1 MSAGRARFTGMEN
14 IVTVP
19 EEALRLLVER
29 GFDATSVD
37 QLAAVL
43 GISRS
48 TFFRRYL
55 SKEDMVFADME
66 TVIAG
71 VHRELAAPGRR
82 LADRLAAAALWV
94 FDHHTSRP
102 QASLLRFELLQEVP
116 ALRDRELVSTHRYE
130 RAFRH
135 GLRAALEVD
144 PGLDDVN
151 LAITSY
157 AASVVAVH
165 NAFLRSWLNTR
176 DNGLRAGL
184 VSELA
189 KLAALHV
196 PRLQEQTPE
205 TQQGSPSP
213 GVVVTVSSSGT
224 GTEEIIEAVR
234 RALDQPSGHPPP
246 TL

>member
-1 MSAGRARFTGMEN
+1 MDHTA
-14 IVTVP
+14 TVP

-55 SKEDMVFADME
+55 SKEDMVFADMD
-66 TVIAG
+66 TVIDG

-82 LADRLAAAALWV
+82 LADRLAAAALFV
-94 FDHHTSRP
+94 FDHHTGRP
-102 QASLLRFELLQEVP
+102 RASLLRFELLQEVP
-116 ALRDRELVSTHRYE
+116 ALRDRELVSTPRYE
-130 RAFRH
+130 RAFRR
-135 GLRAALEVD
+135 GLRAALDVD

-165 NAFLRSWLNTR
+165 NAFLRSWLNTC
-176 DNGLRAGL
+176 DAGLRSGL
-184 VSELA
+184 VDELA
-189 KLAALHV
+189 QLAALHL
-196 PRLQEQTPE
+196 PRLQEQTPPAGAPPTRPE
-205 TQQGSPSP
+205 
-213 GVVVTVSSSGT
+213 VVVTVSNSGT
-224 GTEEIIEAVR
+224 DPEQIVDAVR
-234 RALDQPSGHPPP
+234 RALDQQPGRTPP
-246 TL
+246 TA

>member
-1 MSAGRARFTGMEN
+1 MSAGRARFTGMDHT
-14 IVTVP
+14 VAVP

-55 SKEDMVFADME
+55 SKEDMVFADMD

-71 VHRELAAPGRR
+71 VHRELAAPGRQPT
-82 LADRLAAAALWV
+82 DRLAAAALWV
-94 FDHHTSRP
+94 FDHHTGRP

-130 RAFRH
+130 RAFRR
-135 GLRAALEVD
+135 GLRAALDVD

-165 NAFLRSWLNTR
+165 NAFLRSWLNTC
-176 DNGLRAGL
+176 DAGLRAGL

-189 KLAALHV
+189 KLAALHL
-196 PRLQEQTPE
+196 PRLQEQAPKA
-205 TQQGSPSP
+205 GAGPAHP

-224 GTEEIIEAVR
+224 DTEEIVDAVR
-234 RALDQPSGHPPP
+234 RALDQQAGQTPP
-246 TL
+246 TT

>member
-1 MSAGRARFTGMEN
+1 MNTTRARFTGMDQT
-14 IVTVP
+14 VAVP

-37 QLAAVL
+37 QLAVAL
-43 GISRS
+43 RISRS

-71 VHRELAAPGRR
+71 VHRELAAPGRP
-82 LADRLAAAALWV
+82 LTDRLAAAALWV

-102 QASLLRFELLQEVP
+102 QASLLRFRLLQEVP

-130 RAFRH
+130 RAFRR
-135 GLRAALEVD
+135 GLRAALDVD

-151 LAITSY
+151 LAIISY

-165 NAFLRSWLNTR
+165 NAFLRSWLNTC
-176 DNGLRAGL
+176 DAGLRAGL
-184 VSELA
+184 VAELA
-189 KLAALHV
+189 RLSTLHL
-196 PRLQEQTPE
+196 PRLQGSTP
-205 TQQGSPSP
+205 TPGPTTGQP

-224 GTEEIIEAVR
+224 DTEEILEAVR
-234 RALDQPSGHPPP
+234 DALDRQSVGSP
-246 TL
+246 TDT